1 MSKKIIAF
9 IIIIVFI
16 IIIGGITLG
25 LNIFKKRTELIDGG
39 TTKERRLRGYKEKIT
54 SKEILSFEYTCG
66 KFKVTCVLE
75 DNNLHITSKGGES
88 YYRDGT
94 YFKLDY
100 ISKTNTILKELQ

>member
-39 TTKERRLRGYKEKIT
+39 TTK
-54 SKEILSFEYTCG
+54 
-66 KFKVTCVLE
+66 
-75 DNNLHITSKGGES
+75 
-88 YYRDGT
+88 
-94 YFKLDY
+94 
-100 ISKTNTILKELQ
+100 